1 MGTDVILLR
10 ANLLG
15 GMNSYILE
23 NIGDEN
29 ILEFWF
35 AEGVPDC
42 CDIDTLMEIAKD
54 EELFA
59 SICVVFGNILNT
71 EVLGVK

>member
-23 NIGDEN
+23 LGDED
-29 ILEFWF
+29 IYEVWF
-35 AEGVPDC
+35 AYGIPDQ
-42 CDIDTLMEIAKD
+42 CDIDTLMDIAKD
-54 EELFA
+54 EMEFNRISHL
-59 SICVVFGNILNT
+59 FGNLIDDNF
-71 EVLGVK
+71 EGAE

>member
-23 NIGDEN
+23 LGDED
-29 ILEFWF
+29 IFDYWW
-35 AEGVPDC
+35 ACGVPDE
-42 CDIDTLMEIAKD
+42 CDEETLMEIAADDK
-54 EELFA
+54 LFG
-59 SICVVFGNILNT
+59 SICAVFGNIVNVEL
-71 EVLGVK
+71 VGVK

>member
-23 NIGDEN
+23 LGDED
-29 ILEFWF
+29 IYEVWF
-35 AEGVPDC
+35 SLGIPDQ
-42 CDIDTLMEIAKD
+42 CDIDTLMSIAKD
-54 EELFA
+54 EMEFNRISHL
-59 SICVVFGNILNT
+59 FGNLIDDNFEG
-71 EVLGVK
+71 EV